1 MKVRKDYQHFWKNV
15 LLHGQNKMNSLP
27 AAVRIVE
34 VGPRDGFQSI
44 EQTIPT
50 DAKIQF
56 INTLSEAKLPE
67 IEVTSFVSPQWIPQL
82 ADAQEVSIEIIRDS
96 NILYTALIPNI
107 KGLERALDA
116 NYSSVAVF
124 TAASDTFSQKNIN
137 CSIKESITR
146 FQRMKTSF
154 QDNSMRVRGYISTVW
169 VCPYEGQMEPE
180 NVLPVIDALLELG
193 IDEISLGD
201 TIGKAKPDDVRN
213 TLDLILSLHDA
224 NQFALHF
231 HDTYNHALENI
242 RVGLEY
248 GISTFDSSAGG
259 VGGCPYAPGAS
270 GNVSTGSVLN
280 LCKELGI
287 ETGVDGQKLSAAAN
301 FIQSY
306 LS

>member
-1 MKVRKDYQHFWKNV
+1 
-15 LLHGQNKMNSLP
+15 MNSLP

-96 NILYTALIPNI
+96 NIMYTALIPNI

-259 VGGCPYAPGAS
+259 VGGCPFAPGAS

-287 ETGVDGQKLSAAAN
+287 ETGVDDKKLSAAAN

-306 LS
+306 LN

>member
-1 MKVRKDYQHFWKNV
+1 
-15 LLHGQNKMNSLP
+15 MNSLP

-34 VGPRDGFQSI
+34 VGPRDGLQSI

-50 DAKIQF
+50 EAKIQF

-82 ADAQEVSIEIIRDS
+82 ADAQEVSIEIIRDL
-96 NILYTALIPNI
+96 NIMYTALIPNI

-213 TLDLILSLHDA
+213 TLDFILSLHDA

-259 VGGCPYAPGAS
+259 VGGCPFAPGAS

-287 ETGVDGQKLSAAAN
+287 ETGVDDKKLSAAAN

-306 LS
+306 LN

>member
-1 MKVRKDYQHFWKNV
+1 
-15 LLHGQNKMNSLP
+15 MNSLP

-34 VGPRDGFQSI
+34 VGPRDGLQSI

-50 DAKIQF
+50 EAKIQF

-67 IEVTSFVSPQWIPQL
+67 IEVTSFVSAKWIPQL

-146 FQRMKTSF
+146 FQKMKTSF
-154 QDNSMRVRGYISTVW
+154 QDNDMRVRGYISTVW

-201 TIGKAKPDDVRN
+201 TIGKATPDDVRN
-213 TLDLILSLHDA
+213 TLDLILSVHDA

-259 VGGCPYAPGAS
+259 VGGCPFAPGAS

-287 ETGVDGQKLSAAAN
+287 ETGVDDQKLSAAAN

-306 LS
+306 LN

>member
-1 MKVRKDYQHFWKNV
+1 
-15 LLHGQNKMNSLP
+15 MNSLP

-56 INTLSEAKLPE
+56 INTLTEAKLPE
-67 IEVTSFVSPQWIPQL
+67 IEVTSFVSAKWIPQL
-82 ADAQEVSIEIIRDS
+82 ADAQEVSTEIIRDS

-146 FQRMKTSF
+146 FQKMKTSF
-154 QDNSMRVRGYISTVW
+154 QDNNMRVRGYISTVW

-201 TIGKAKPDDVRN
+201 TIGKATPDDVRN

-259 VGGCPYAPGAS
+259 VGGCPFAPGAS

-287 ETGVDGQKLSAAAN
+287 ETGVDDQKLSAAVN

-306 LS
+306 LN

>member
-56 INTLSEAKLPE
+56 INTLTEAKLPE
-67 IEVTSFVSPQWIPQL
+67 IEVTSFVSAKWIPQL
-82 ADAQEVSIEIIRDS
+82 ADAQEVSTEIIRDP

-124 TAASDTFSQKNIN
+124 TAASETFSQKNIN

-146 FQRMKTSF
+146 FQKMKTSF
-154 QDNSMRVRGYISTVW
+154 QDNNMRVRGYISTVW

-201 TIGKAKPDDVRN
+201 TIGKATPDDVRN

-259 VGGCPYAPGAS
+259 VGGCPFAPGAS

-287 ETGVDGQKLSAAAN
+287 ETGVDDQKLSAAVN

-306 LS
+306 LN

>member
-1 MKVRKDYQHFWKNV
+1 
-15 LLHGQNKMNSLP
+15 MNSLP

-56 INTLSEAKLPE
+56 INTLTEAKLPE
-67 IEVTSFVSPQWIPQL
+67 IEVTSFVSAKWIPQL

-146 FQRMKTSF
+146 FQKMKTSF
-154 QDNSMRVRGYISTVW
+154 QDNDMRVRGYISTVW

-201 TIGKAKPDDVRN
+201 TIGKATPDDVRN
-213 TLDLILSLHDA
+213 TLDLILSVHDA

-259 VGGCPYAPGAS
+259 VGGCPFAPGAS

-287 ETGVDGQKLSAAAN
+287 ETGVDDQKLSAAAN

-306 LS
+306 LN

>member
-1 MKVRKDYQHFWKNV
+1 
-15 LLHGQNKMNSLP
+15 MNSLP

-34 VGPRDGFQSI
+34 VGPRDGLQSI

-50 DAKIQF
+50 EAKIQF

-67 IEVTSFVSPQWIPQL
+67 IEVTSFVSAKWIPQL

-146 FQRMKTSF
+146 FQKMKTSF
-154 QDNSMRVRGYISTVW
+154 QDNNMRVRGYISTVW

-201 TIGKAKPDDVRN
+201 TIGKATPDDVRN
-213 TLDLILSLHDA
+213 TLDLILSVHDA

-259 VGGCPYAPGAS
+259 VGGCPFAPGAS

-287 ETGVDGQKLSAAAN
+287 ETGVDDQKLSAAAN

-306 LS
+306 LN

>member
-1 MKVRKDYQHFWKNV
+1 
-15 LLHGQNKMNSLP
+15 MNSLP

-34 VGPRDGFQSI
+34 VGPRDGLQSI

-50 DAKIQF
+50 EAKIQF

-67 IEVTSFVSPQWIPQL
+67 IEVTSFVSAKWIPQL

-146 FQRMKTSF
+146 FQKMKTSF
-154 QDNSMRVRGYISTVW
+154 QDNDMRVRGYISTVW

-180 NVLPVIDALLELG
+180 NVLPVIDALLEFG

-201 TIGKAKPDDVRN
+201 TIGKATPDDVRN
-213 TLDLILSLHDA
+213 TLDLILSVHDA

-259 VGGCPYAPGAS
+259 VGGCPFAPGAS

-287 ETGVDGQKLSAAAN
+287 ETGVDDKKLSAAAN

-306 LS
+306 LN

>member
-1 MKVRKDYQHFWKNV
+1 
-15 LLHGQNKMNSLP
+15 MNSLP

-34 VGPRDGFQSI
+34 VGPRDGLQSI

-50 DAKIQF
+50 EAKIQF

-67 IEVTSFVSPQWIPQL
+67 IEVTSFVSAKWIPQL

-146 FQRMKTSF
+146 FQKMKTSF
-154 QDNSMRVRGYISTVW
+154 QDNNMRVRGYISTVW

-201 TIGKAKPDDVRN
+201 TIGKATPDDVRN
-213 TLDLILSLHDA
+213 TLDLILSVHDA

-287 ETGVDGQKLSAAAN
+287 ETGVDDKKLSAAAN

-306 LS
+306 LN

>member
-1 MKVRKDYQHFWKNV
+1 
-15 LLHGQNKMNSLP
+15 MNSLP

-34 VGPRDGFQSI
+34 VGPRDGLQSI

-50 DAKIQF
+50 EAKIQF

-67 IEVTSFVSPQWIPQL
+67 IEVTSFVSAKWIPQL

-124 TAASDTFSQKNIN
+124 TAASDTFSQININ

-146 FQRMKTSF
+146 FQKMKTSF
-154 QDNSMRVRGYISTVW
+154 QDNDMRVRGYISTVW

-201 TIGKAKPDDVRN
+201 TIGKATPDDVRN
-213 TLDLILSLHDA
+213 TLDLILSVHDA

-259 VGGCPYAPGAS
+259 VGGCPFAPGAS

-287 ETGVDGQKLSAAAN
+287 ETGVDDKKLSAAAN

-306 LS
+306 LN

>member
-1 MKVRKDYQHFWKNV
+1 
-15 LLHGQNKMNSLP
+15 MNSLP

-50 DAKIQF
+50 NAKIQF

-67 IEVTSFVSPQWIPQL
+67 IEVTSFVSAKWIPQL

-201 TIGKAKPDDVRN
+201 TIGKATPDDVRN

-280 LCKELGI
+280 LCKDLGI

>member
-1 MKVRKDYQHFWKNV
+1 
-15 LLHGQNKMNSLP
+15 MNSLP

-34 VGPRDGFQSI
+34 VGPRDGLQSI

-50 DAKIQF
+50 EAKIQF

-67 IEVTSFVSPQWIPQL
+67 IEVTSFESAKWIPQL

-146 FQRMKTSF
+146 FQKMKTSF
-154 QDNSMRVRGYISTVW
+154 QDNNMRVRGYISTVW

-201 TIGKAKPDDVRN
+201 TIGKATPDDVRN
-213 TLDLILSLHDA
+213 TLDLILSVHDA

-259 VGGCPYAPGAS
+259 VGGCPFAPGAS

-287 ETGVDGQKLSAAAN
+287 ETGVDDKKLSAAAN

-306 LS
+306 LN

>member
-1 MKVRKDYQHFWKNV
+1 
-15 LLHGQNKMNSLP
+15 MNSLP

-67 IEVTSFVSPQWIPQL
+67 IEVTSFVSAKWIPQL
-82 ADAQEVSIEIIRDS
+82 ADAQEVSTEIIRDS

-146 FQRMKTSF
+146 FQKMKTSF
-154 QDNSMRVRGYISTVW
+154 QDNNMRVRGYISTVW

-201 TIGKAKPDDVRN
+201 TIGKATPDDVRN
-213 TLDLILSLHDA
+213 TLDLILSVHDA

-259 VGGCPYAPGAS
+259 VGGCPFAPGAS

>member
-1 MKVRKDYQHFWKNV
+1 
-15 LLHGQNKMNSLP
+15 MNSLP

-56 INTLSEAKLPE
+56 INTLTEAKLPE
-67 IEVTSFVSPQWIPQL
+67 IEVTSFVSAKWIPQL

-124 TAASDTFSQKNIN
+124 TAASETFSQKNIN

-146 FQRMKTSF
+146 FQKMKTSF
-154 QDNSMRVRGYISTVW
+154 QDNNMRVRGYISTVW

-201 TIGKAKPDDVRN
+201 TIGKATPDDVRN

-259 VGGCPYAPGAS
+259 VGGCPFAPGAS

-287 ETGVDGQKLSAAAN
+287 ETGVDDQKLSAAVN

-306 LS
+306 LN

>member
-1 MKVRKDYQHFWKNV
+1 
-15 LLHGQNKMNSLP
+15 MNSLP

-96 NILYTALIPNI
+96 NIMYTALIPNI

-146 FQRMKTSF
+146 FQKMKTSF
-154 QDNSMRVRGYISTVW
+154 QDNNMRVRGYISTVW

-201 TIGKAKPDDVRN
+201 TIGKATPDDVRN

-259 VGGCPYAPGAS
+259 VGGCPFAPGAS

-287 ETGVDGQKLSAAAN
+287 ETGVDDQKLSAAVN

-306 LS
+306 LN

>member
-1 MKVRKDYQHFWKNV
+1 
-15 LLHGQNKMNSLP
+15 MNSLP

-34 VGPRDGFQSI
+34 VGPRDGLQSI

-50 DAKIQF
+50 EAKIQF

-67 IEVTSFVSPQWIPQL
+67 IEVTSFVSAKWIPQL

-201 TIGKAKPDDVRN
+201 TIGKARPDDVRN
-213 TLDLILSLHDA
+213 TLDLILSVHDA

-259 VGGCPYAPGAS
+259 VGGCPFAPGAS

-287 ETGVDGQKLSAAAN
+287 ETGVDDKKLSAAAN

-306 LS
+306 LN

>member
-1 MKVRKDYQHFWKNV
+1 
-15 LLHGQNKMNSLP
+15 MNSLP

-82 ADAQEVSIEIIRDS
+82 ADAQEVSIEIIRDL
-96 NILYTALIPNI
+96 NIMYTALIPNI

>member
-67 IEVTSFVSPQWIPQL
+67 IEVTSFVSAKWIPQL
-82 ADAQEVSIEIIRDS
+82 ADAQEVSTEIIRDS

-146 FQRMKTSF
+146 FQKMKTSF
-154 QDNSMRVRGYISTVW
+154 LDNNMRVRGYISTVW

-201 TIGKAKPDDVRN
+201 TIGKATPDDVRN

-259 VGGCPYAPGAS
+259 VGGCPFAPGAS

-287 ETGVDGQKLSAAAN
+287 ETGVDDQKLSAAAN

-306 LS
+306 LN

>member
-1 MKVRKDYQHFWKNV
+1 
-15 LLHGQNKMNSLP
+15 MNSLP

-34 VGPRDGFQSI
+34 VGPRDGLQSN

-50 DAKIQF
+50 EAKIQF

-67 IEVTSFVSPQWIPQL
+67 IEVTSFVSAKWIPQL

-146 FQRMKTSF
+146 FQKMKTSF
-154 QDNSMRVRGYISTVW
+154 QDNDMRVRGYISTVW

-201 TIGKAKPDDVRN
+201 TIGKATPDDVRN
-213 TLDLILSLHDA
+213 TLDLILSVHDA

-259 VGGCPYAPGAS
+259 VGGCPFAPGAS

-287 ETGVDGQKLSAAAN
+287 ETGVDDQKLSAAAN

-306 LS
+306 LN

>member
-1 MKVRKDYQHFWKNV
+1 
-15 LLHGQNKMNSLP
+15 MNSLP

-82 ADAQEVSIEIIRDS
+82 ADAQEVSIEIIRDL
-96 NILYTALIPNI
+96 NIMYTALIPNI

-146 FQRMKTSF
+146 FQKMKTSF
-154 QDNSMRVRGYISTVW
+154 QDNNMRVRGYISTVW

-201 TIGKAKPDDVRN
+201 TIGKATPDDVRN

-259 VGGCPYAPGAS
+259 VGGCPFAPGAS

>member
-1 MKVRKDYQHFWKNV
+1 
-15 LLHGQNKMNSLP
+15 MNSLP

-67 IEVTSFVSPQWIPQL
+67 IEVTSFVSAKWIPQL

-213 TLDLILSLHDA
+213 TLDFILSLHDA

-280 LCKELGI
+280 LCKDLGI

>member
-1 MKVRKDYQHFWKNV
+1 
-15 LLHGQNKMNSLP
+15 MNSLP

-34 VGPRDGFQSI
+34 VGPRDGLQSI

-50 DAKIQF
+50 EAKIQF

-67 IEVTSFVSPQWIPQL
+67 IEVTSFVSAKWIPQL

-146 FQRMKTSF
+146 FQKMKTSL
-154 QDNSMRVRGYISTVW
+154 QDNDMRVRGYISTVW

-201 TIGKAKPDDVRN
+201 TIGKATPDDVRN
-213 TLDLILSLHDA
+213 TLDLILSVHDA

-259 VGGCPYAPGAS
+259 VGGCPFAPGAS

-287 ETGVDGQKLSAAAN
+287 ETGVDDKKLSAAAN

-306 LS
+306 LN

>member
-1 MKVRKDYQHFWKNV
+1 
-15 LLHGQNKMNSLP
+15 MNSLP

-34 VGPRDGFQSI
+34 VGPRDGLQSI

-50 DAKIQF
+50 EAKIQF

-67 IEVTSFVSPQWIPQL
+67 IEVTSFVSAKWIPQL

-146 FQRMKTSF
+146 FQKMKTSF
-154 QDNSMRVRGYISTVW
+154 QDNDMRVRGYISTVW

-201 TIGKAKPDDVRN
+201 TIGKATPDDVRN
-213 TLDLILSLHDA
+213 TLDLILSVHDA

-259 VGGCPYAPGAS
+259 VGGCPFAPGAS

-287 ETGVDGQKLSAAAN
+287 ETGVDDKKLSAAEN

-306 LS
+306 LN

>member
-1 MKVRKDYQHFWKNV
+1 
-15 LLHGQNKMNSLP
+15 MNSLP

-96 NILYTALIPNI
+96 NIMYTALIPNI

-146 FQRMKTSF
+146 FQKMKTSF
-154 QDNSMRVRGYISTVW
+154 QDNNMRVRGYISTVW

-201 TIGKAKPDDVRN
+201 TIGKATPDDVRN

-259 VGGCPYAPGAS
+259 VGGCPFAPGAS

-287 ETGVDGQKLSAAAN
+287 ETGVDDQKLSAAVN

>member
-1 MKVRKDYQHFWKNV
+1 
-15 LLHGQNKMNSLP
+15 MNSLP

-67 IEVTSFVSPQWIPQL
+67 IEVTSFVSAKWIPQL

-259 VGGCPYAPGAS
+259 VGGCPFAPGAS

-287 ETGVDGQKLSAAAN
+287 ETGVDDQKLSAAVN

-306 LS
+306 LN

>member
-67 IEVTSFVSPQWIPQL
+67 IEVTSFVSAKWIPQL
-82 ADAQEVSIEIIRDS
+82 ADAQEVSTEIIRDP

-116 NYSSVAVF
+116 NYSSVAIF

-146 FQRMKTSF
+146 FQKMKTSF
-154 QDNSMRVRGYISTVW
+154 QDNNMRVRGYISTVW

-201 TIGKAKPDDVRN
+201 TIGKATPDDVRN

-259 VGGCPYAPGAS
+259 VGGCPFAPGAS
-270 GNVSTGSVLN
+270 GNVSTNYVLN

-287 ETGVDGQKLSAAAN
+287 ETGVDDQKLSAAVN

-306 LS
+306 LN

>member
-1 MKVRKDYQHFWKNV
+1 
-15 LLHGQNKMNSLP
+15 MNSLP

-34 VGPRDGFQSI
+34 VGPRDGLQSI

-50 DAKIQF
+50 EAKIQF

-67 IEVTSFVSPQWIPQL
+67 IEVTSFVSAKWIPQL

-146 FQRMKTSF
+146 FQKMKTSF
-154 QDNSMRVRGYISTVW
+154 QDNNMRVRGYISTVW

-213 TLDLILSLHDA
+213 TLDFILSLHDA

-259 VGGCPYAPGAS
+259 VGGCPFAPGAS

-287 ETGVDGQKLSAAAN
+287 ETGVDDKKLSAAAN

-306 LS
+306 LN

>member
-1 MKVRKDYQHFWKNV
+1 MGT
-15 LLHGQNKMNSLP
+15 L
-27 AAVRIVE
+27 
-34 VGPRDGFQSI
+34 
-44 EQTIPT
+44 
-50 DAKIQF
+50 QF

-67 IEVTSFVSPQWIPQL
+67 IEVTSFVSAKWIPQL

-146 FQRMKTSF
+146 FQKMKTSF
-154 QDNSMRVRGYISTVW
+154 QDNDMRVRGYISTVW

-201 TIGKAKPDDVRN
+201 TIGKATPDDVRN
-213 TLDLILSLHDA
+213 TLDLILSVHDA

-259 VGGCPYAPGAS
+259 VGGCPFAPGAS

-287 ETGVDGQKLSAAAN
+287 ETGVDDKKLSAAAN

-306 LS
+306 LN

>member
-67 IEVTSFVSPQWIPQL
+67 IEVTSFVSAKWIPQL
-82 ADAQEVSIEIIRDS
+82 ADAQEVSTEIIRDS

-146 FQRMKTSF
+146 FQKMKTSF
-154 QDNSMRVRGYISTVW
+154 QDNNMRVRGYISTVW

-201 TIGKAKPDDVRN
+201 TIGKATPDDVRN

-259 VGGCPYAPGAS
+259 VGGCPFAPGAS

-287 ETGVDGQKLSAAAN
+287 ETGVDDQKLSAAAN

-306 LS
+306 LN

>member
-67 IEVTSFVSPQWIPQL
+67 IEVTSFVSAKWIPQL
-82 ADAQEVSIEIIRDS
+82 ADAQEVSTEIIRDS

-116 NYSSVAVF
+116 NYSSVAIF

-213 TLDLILSLHDA
+213 TLDFILSLHDA

-259 VGGCPYAPGAS
+259 VGGCPFAPGAS

-287 ETGVDGQKLSAAAN
+287 ETGVDDQKLSAAVN

-306 LS
+306 LN

>member
-1 MKVRKDYQHFWKNV
+1 
-15 LLHGQNKMNSLP
+15 MNSLP

-96 NILYTALIPNI
+96 NIMYTALIPNI

-259 VGGCPYAPGAS
+259 VGGCPFAPGAS

-287 ETGVDGQKLSAAAN
+287 ETGVDDQKLSAAVN

-306 LS
+306 LN

>member
-1 MKVRKDYQHFWKNV
+1 
-15 LLHGQNKMNSLP
+15 MNSLP

-67 IEVTSFVSPQWIPQL
+67 IEVTSFVSAKWIPQL
-82 ADAQEVSIEIIRDS
+82 ADAQEVSTEIIRDS

-116 NYSSVAVF
+116 NYSSVAIF

-146 FQRMKTSF
+146 FQKMKTSF
-154 QDNSMRVRGYISTVW
+154 QDNNMRVRGYISTVW

-201 TIGKAKPDDVRN
+201 TIGKATPDDVRN

-259 VGGCPYAPGAS
+259 VGGCPFAPGAS

-287 ETGVDGQKLSAAAN
+287 ETGVDDQKLSAAAN

-306 LS
+306 LN

>member
-1 MKVRKDYQHFWKNV
+1 
-15 LLHGQNKMNSLP
+15 MNSLP

-67 IEVTSFVSPQWIPQL
+67 IEVTSFVSAKWIPQL
-82 ADAQEVSIEIIRDS
+82 ADAQEVSTEIIRDS

-146 FQRMKTSF
+146 FQKMKTSF
-154 QDNSMRVRGYISTVW
+154 QDNNMRVRGYISTVW

-201 TIGKAKPDDVRN
+201 TIGKATPDDVRN

-259 VGGCPYAPGAS
+259 VGGCPFAPGAS

-287 ETGVDGQKLSAAAN
+287 ETGVDDQKLSAAAN

-306 LS
+306 LN

>member
-1 MKVRKDYQHFWKNV
+1 
-15 LLHGQNKMNSLP
+15 MNSLP

-67 IEVTSFVSPQWIPQL
+67 IEVTSFVSAKWIPQL

-201 TIGKAKPDDVRN
+201 TIGKATPDDVRN

-259 VGGCPYAPGAS
+259 VGGCPFAPGAS

-287 ETGVDGQKLSAAAN
+287 ETGVDDKKLSAAAN

-306 LS
+306 LN

>member
-67 IEVTSFVSPQWIPQL
+67 IEVTSFVSAKWIPQL

-96 NILYTALIPNI
+96 NIMYTALIPNI

-146 FQRMKTSF
+146 FQKMKTSF
-154 QDNSMRVRGYISTVW
+154 QDNNMRVRGYISTVW

-201 TIGKAKPDDVRN
+201 TIGKATPDDVRN

-259 VGGCPYAPGAS
+259 VGGCPFAPGAS

-287 ETGVDGQKLSAAAN
+287 ETGVDDQKLSAAVN

-306 LS
+306 LN

>member
-67 IEVTSFVSPQWIPQL
+67 IEVTSFVSAKWIPQL
-82 ADAQEVSIEIIRDS
+82 ADAQEVSTEIIRDS

-116 NYSSVAVF
+116 NYSSVAIF

-213 TLDLILSLHDA
+213 TLDFILSLHDA

-280 LCKELGI
+280 LCKDLGI

>member
-1 MKVRKDYQHFWKNV
+1 
-15 LLHGQNKMNSLP
+15 MNSLP

-67 IEVTSFVSPQWIPQL
+67 IEVTSFVSAKWIPQL

-96 NILYTALIPNI
+96 NIMYTALIPNI

-146 FQRMKTSF
+146 FQKMKTSF
-154 QDNSMRVRGYISTVW
+154 QDNNMRVRGYISTVW

-287 ETGVDGQKLSAAAN
+287 ETGVDDQKLSAAVN

-306 LS
+306 LN

>member
-1 MKVRKDYQHFWKNV
+1 
-15 LLHGQNKMNSLP
+15 MNSLP

-67 IEVTSFVSPQWIPQL
+67 IEVTSFVSAKWIPQL
-82 ADAQEVSIEIIRDS
+82 ADAQEVSTEIIRDS

-137 CSIKESITR
+137 FSIKESITR
-146 FQRMKTSF
+146 FQKMKTSF
-154 QDNSMRVRGYISTVW
+154 QDNNMRVRGYISTVW

-201 TIGKAKPDDVRN
+201 TIGKATPDDVRN

-259 VGGCPYAPGAS
+259 VGGCPFAPGAS

-287 ETGVDGQKLSAAAN
+287 ETGVDDQKLSAAVN

-306 LS
+306 LN